1 MILTNM
7 PRTCR
12 VSPALLKQLLINKS
26 GLVFGIEAFN
36 YKGNNEYS
44 IYTIALT
51 LAALIAGSSALMAQ
65 NKPVETTGS
74 KPMVIDAA
82 LTDNRYQL
90 YEGEV
95 LKTDPKTRTI
105 TFKNKEGESKFVAG
119 PEISNFAQIKIGDRV
134 NVTYETAVA
143 IELIKTKSTGIR
155 SKVETSTVTNSKPNE
170 KPSEIIANT
179 STIIAD
185 IVGVDRDKKLVSV
198 KGPSGKVTTVTV
210 KNPALLADVAVG
222 EQVKVVY
229 FDAMAASITTP
240 KKK

>member
-1 MILTNM
+1 MMNIKFT
-7 PRTCR
+7 
-12 VSPALLKQLLINKS
+12 AI
-26 GLVFGIEAFN
+26 AF
-36 YKGNNEYS
+36 
-44 IYTIALT
+44 T
-51 LAALIAGSSALMAQ
+51 LAALIGGTSTLMAQ
-65 NKPVETTGS
+65 TKSVDTTGP

-82 LTDNRYQL
+82 ITDNRYQL

-95 LKTDPKTRTI
+95 LKADPKTRTI
-105 TFKNKEGESKFVAG
+105 TFKNKEGESRFVAG
-119 PEISNFAQIKIGDRV
+119 PEIANFAQIKKGDRV
-134 NVTYETAVA
+134 NVNYETAVA

-170 KPSEIIANT
+170 KPSELIANT
-179 STIIAD
+179 TTIIAD

-198 KGPSGKVTTVTV
+198 KGPSGNITTVTV

>member
-1 MILTNM
+1 MNIQFT
-7 PRTCR
+7 R
-12 VSPALLKQLLINKS
+12 
-26 GLVFGIEAFN
+26 
-36 YKGNNEYS
+36 
-44 IYTIALT
+44 IALT

-65 NKPVETTGS
+65 NKPVDTTGP

-119 PEISNFAQIKIGDRV
+119 PEITNFAQIKIGDRV

-170 KPSEIIANT
+170 KPSEVIANT
-179 STIIAD
+179 TTIIAD

-198 KGPSGKVTTVTV
+198 KGPSGNITTVTV

-229 FDAMAASITTP
+229 FDAMAASITAP

>member
-1 MILTNM
+1 MNIKFTAITFTLT
-7 PRTCR
+7 
-12 VSPALLKQLLINKS
+12 VLIGGTS
-26 GLVFGIEAFN
+26 
-36 YKGNNEYS
+36 
-44 IYTIALT
+44 T
-51 LAALIAGSSALMAQ
+51 LMAQ
-65 NKPVETTGS
+65 TKPIDTAGS

-82 LTDNRYQL
+82 ITDNRYQL

-119 PEISNFAQIKIGDRV
+119 PEITNFAQIKKGDRV
-134 NVTYETAVA
+134 NVSYETAVA

-155 SKVETSTVTNSKPNE
+155 SKVEASTVTNSKPNE
-170 KPSEIIANT
+170 KPSEVIANT
-179 STIIAD
+179 TTIIAD

-198 KGPSGKVTTVTV
+198 KGPSGNITTVTV

-229 FDAMAASITTP
+229 FDAMAASITAP